1 MNEKAFLPKM
11 TQPNKMTINKKK
23 GRFILKKK
31 YSLLTAIAA
40 TAMLIAGCGSEEAKN
55 NSGSDS
61 DSGYKLLEDGK
72 LTYASSGLY
81 KPFNYTEAGKLT
93 GFDVEI
99 GAAIAEKMGLEPNPV
114 TTPWETITQSLLG
127 NKFDAIIGSMAITAE
142 RAERVNFSDPYYYSG
157 GMIFVPAGSE
167 DIKSVEDLEGKRIG
181 VVAQSTYDTA
191 AQEYTDDIKYYNSDV
206 VALKDLTV
214 KGRLD
219 AVITADV
226 VGFEA
231 IANGM
236 EIKEVG
242 DPLWIEQA
250 AVAVRK
256 DDEKLLEEINK
267 AIQEMVEDGTY
278 EEISNKWFERNLL
291 DVDLEG
297 IEILN

>member
-1 MNEKAFLPKM
+1 M
-11 TQPNKMTINKKK
+11 KKK
-23 GRFILKKK
+23 LSF
-31 YSLLTAIAA
+31 LTAIVAA
-40 TAMLIAGCGSEEAKN
+40 GMIISGCGGDEKATDKSGANSE
-55 NSGSDS
+55 
-61 DSGYKLLEDGK
+61 YKLMEDGK

-81 KPFNYTEAGKLT
+81 KPFNYTEAGELT

-127 NKFDAIIGSMAITAE
+127 NKFDVIIGSMAITAE

-157 GMIFVPAGSE
+157 GMIFVPAGS
-167 DIKSVEDLEGKRIG
+167 DVITSAEDLKGKRIG

-191 AQEYTDDIKYYNSDV
+191 AQDYTDDIKYYNSDV
-206 VALKDLTV
+206 VALNDLTV

-231 IANGM
+231 IAAGL
-236 EIKEVG
+236 EIKDVG
-242 DPLWIEQA
+242 EPLWIEQA

-256 DDEKLLEEINK
+256 EDEKLLEGINK
-267 AIQEMVEDGTY
+267 AIQELVEDGTY

>member
-1 MNEKAFLPKM
+1 M
-11 TQPNKMTINKKK
+11 KKK
-23 GRFILKKK
+23 LSF
-31 YSLLTAIAA
+31 LTAIAA
-40 TAMLIAGCGSEEAKN
+40 TAMLITGCGSDEDTKGASSG
-55 NSGSDS
+55 SGSDMN
-61 DSGYKLLEDGK
+61 LLEDGK

-81 KPFNYTEAGKLT
+81 KPFNFTEAGELT

-127 NKFDAIIGSMAITAE
+127 NKFDVIIGSMAITAE

-157 GMIFVPAGSE
+157 GMIFTPEGSN
-167 DIKSVEDLEGKRIG
+167 DIASAEDLEGKTIG

-191 AQEYTDDIKYYNSDV
+191 AQDYTDDIKYYNSDV

-214 KGRLD
+214 EGRLD

-256 DDEKLLEEINK
+256 EDEKLLEEINK
-267 AIQEMVEDGTY
+267 AIQEIVEDGTY

>member
-1 MNEKAFLPKM
+1 M
-11 TQPNKMTINKKK
+11 TKHTK
-23 GRFILKKK
+23 GEIILKKK
-31 YSLLTAIAA
+31 LSFLTAIAA
-40 TAMLIAGCGSEEAKN
+40 TAMLITGCGSDEDTKGASSG
-55 NSGSDS
+55 SGSDMN
-61 DSGYKLLEDGK
+61 LLEDGK

-81 KPFNYTEAGKLT
+81 KPFNFTEAGELT

-127 NKFDAIIGSMAITAE
+127 NKFDVIIGSMAITAE

-157 GMIFVPAGSE
+157 GMIFTPEGSN
-167 DIKSVEDLEGKRIG
+167 DIASAEDLEGKTIG

-214 KGRLD
+214 EGRLD

-256 DDEKLLEEINK
+256 EDEKLLEEINK
-267 AIQEMVEDGTY
+267 AIQEIVEDGTY

>member
-1 MNEKAFLPKM
+1 M
-11 TQPNKMTINKKK
+11 KKK
-23 GRFILKKK
+23 F
-31 YSLLTAIAA
+31 SLLTAIAA
-40 TAMLIAGCGSEEAKN
+40 TAILMTGCGSEDKEN
-55 NSGSDS
+55 TSSGAGAD
-61 DSGYKLLEDGK
+61 YNLLEDGK

-81 KPFNYTEAGKLT
+81 KPFNYEEGGKLT

-127 NKFDAIIGSMAITAE
+127 NKFDAIIGSMAITEE

-157 GMIFVPAGSE
+157 GMIFVPKGS
-167 DIKSVEDLEGKRIG
+167 DKITSVEDLEGKRIG

-191 AQEYTDDIKYYNSDV
+191 AQKYTDDIKYYNSDV
-206 VALKDLTV
+206 VALNDLTV

-231 IANGM
+231 IKAGL

-242 DPLWIEQA
+242 EPLWVEQA

-256 DDEKLLEEINK
+256 EDEKMLEGINK
-267 AIQEMVEDGTY
+267 AIQELVEDGTY

-297 IEILN
+297 IDILK

>member
-1 MNEKAFLPKM
+1 M
-11 TQPNKMTINKKK
+11 TKHTK
-23 GRFILKKK
+23 GEIILKKK
-31 YSLLTAIAA
+31 LSFLTAIAA
-40 TAMLIAGCGSEEAKN
+40 TAMLITGCGSDEETKGTSSG
-55 NSGSDS
+55 SGSDMN
-61 DSGYKLLEDGK
+61 LLEDGK

-81 KPFNYTEAGKLT
+81 KPFNFTEAGELT

-127 NKFDAIIGSMAITAE
+127 NKFDVIIGSMAITAE
-142 RAERVNFSDPYYYSG
+142 RSERVNFSDPYYYSG
-157 GMIFVPAGSE
+157 GMIFAPEGS
-167 DIKSVEDLEGKRIG
+167 DIASADDLEGKTIG

-214 KGRLD
+214 EGRLD

-236 EIKEVG
+236 KIKEVG

-256 DDEKLLEEINK
+256 EDEKLLEEINK
-267 AIQEMVEDGTY
+267 AIQEIVEDGTY
-278 EEISNKWFERNLL
+278 DEISNKWFERNLL

>member
-1 MNEKAFLPKM
+1 VNR
-11 TQPNKMTINKKK
+11 PNQQKKKTSK
-23 GRFILKKK
+23 GRFILRKKL
-31 YSLLTAIAA
+31 SFLTVLAA
-40 TAMLIAGCGSEEAKN
+40 TAMIITGCGSDDDK
-55 NSGSDS
+55 STGSNLTE
-61 DSGYKLLEDGK
+61 GGK

-81 KPFNYTEAGKLT
+81 KPFNYEEGGKLT

-114 TTPWETITQSLLG
+114 TNPWETIIQSLKG
-127 NKFDAIIGSMAITAE
+127 NKFDAIIGSMAITE
-142 RAERVNFSDPYYYSG
+142 KRSEQVSFSDPYYYSG
-157 GMIFVPAGSE
+157 GMIFVPAGSD
-167 DIKSVEDLEGKRIG
+167 DISSAEDLKGKRIG

-191 AQEYTDDIKYYNSDV
+191 AQKYSDDIKYYSSDV

-231 IANGM
+231 IATGM

-250 AVAVRK
+250 AVAVRPE
-256 DDEKLLEEINK
+256 DEKLLKDINA
-267 AIQEMVEDGTY
+267 AIKEMVEDGTY
-278 EEISNKWFERNLL
+278 EEISNKWFKRNLL
-291 DVDLEG
+291 DVELEG

>member
-1 MNEKAFLPKM
+1 M
-11 TQPNKMTINKKK
+11 KKK
-23 GRFILKKK
+23 F
-31 YSLLTAIAA
+31 SFLTALAA
-40 TAMLIAGCGSEEAKN
+40 TAMLISACGEEETN
-55 NSGSDS
+55 NTTGSDSGSDLN
-61 DSGYKLLEDGK
+61 LLEDGK

-81 KPFNYTEAGKLT
+81 KPFNYTDGGELT

-99 GAAIAEKMGLEPNPV
+99 GAAIAEEMGLEPNPV
-114 TTPWETITQSLLG
+114 TTPWETIIQSLLG
-127 NKFDAIIGSMAITAE
+127 NKFDVIIGSMAITE
-142 RAERVNFSDPYYYSG
+142 KRAERVNFSDPYYYSG
-157 GMIFVPAGSE
+157 GMLFVPEGSDE
-167 DIKSVEDLEGKRIG
+167 ITSVEDLEGKRIG

-214 KGRLD
+214 EGRLD

-242 DPLWIEQA
+242 APLWIEQA
-250 AVAVRK
+250 AVAVRQE
-256 DDEKLLEEINK
+256 DEQLLEEINAALQ
-267 AIQEMVEDGTY
+267 AIIDDGTY
-278 EEISNKWFERNLL
+278 EEISNKWFQRNLL

>member
-1 MNEKAFLPKM
+1 
-11 TQPNKMTINKKK
+11 
-23 GRFILKKK
+23 
-31 YSLLTAIAA
+31 
-40 TAMLIAGCGSEEAKN
+40 MLITGCGSEEKDARN
-55 NSGSDS
+55 TGAGSD
-61 DSGYKLLEDGK
+61 YNLLKDGQ
-72 LTYASSGLY
+72 LTFASSGLY
-81 KPFNYTEAGKLT
+81 KPFSFQEGGKLT

-99 GAAIAEKMGLEPNPV
+99 GTAIAENMGLEPNPV
-114 TTPWETITQSLLG
+114 TSPWETITQSLLG

-157 GMIFVPAGSE
+157 GMIFVPAGND
-167 DIKSVEDLEGKRIG
+167 DITSVEDLEGKRIG

-191 AQEYTDDIKYYNSDV
+191 AQKYTDDIKYYNSDV
-206 VALKDLTV
+206 VALNDLTV

-231 IANGM
+231 ISSGL

-242 DPLWIEQA
+242 KPLWIEQP

-256 DDEKLLEEINK
+256 DDKKLLEGINE

-291 DVDLEG
+291 EVDLEG

>member
-1 MNEKAFLPKM
+1 M
-11 TQPNKMTINKKK
+11 TKHTK
-23 GRFILKKK
+23 GEIILKKK
-31 YSLLTAIAA
+31 LSFLTAIAA
-40 TAMLIAGCGSEEAKN
+40 TAMLITGCGSDEETKGTSSG
-55 NSGSDS
+55 SGSDMN
-61 DSGYKLLEDGK
+61 LLEDGK

-81 KPFNYTEAGKLT
+81 KPFNFTEAGELT

-127 NKFDAIIGSMAITAE
+127 NKFDVIIGSMAITAE

-157 GMIFVPAGSE
+157 GMIFTPEGSN
-167 DIKSVEDLEGKRIG
+167 DISSAEDLEGKTIG

-214 KGRLD
+214 EGRLD

-256 DDEKLLEEINK
+256 DDAKLLEEINK
-267 AIQEMVEDGTY
+267 AIQEIVEDGTY

>member
-1 MNEKAFLPKM
+1 MRKKHAFL
-11 TQPNKMTINKKK
+11 
-23 GRFILKKK
+23 
-31 YSLLTAIAA
+31 TAVAA
-40 TAMLIAGCGSEEAKN
+40 TAMLITGCGSEEAKS
-55 NSGSDS
+55 SGSGS
-61 DSGYKLLEDGK
+61 EYNLMEDGK

-81 KPFNYTEAGKLT
+81 KPFNFEEGGKLT

-114 TTPWETITQSLLG
+114 TSPWETITQSLLG
-127 NKFDAIIGSMAITAE
+127 NKFDAIIGSMAITEA

-157 GMIFVPAGSE
+157 GMIFVPEGSNN
-167 DIKSVEDLEGKRIG
+167 IASVEDLKGKRIG

-191 AQEYTDDIKYYNSDV
+191 AQKYTDDIQYYNSDV

-231 IANGM
+231 IASGL

-242 DPLWIEQA
+242 EPLWIEQV

-256 DDEKLLEEINK
+256 DDKKLLEGINTALEEI
-267 AIQEMVEDGTY
+267 VEDGTY
-278 EEISNKWFERNLL
+278 DKISNEWFERNLL

>member
-1 MNEKAFLPKM
+1 M
-11 TQPNKMTINKKK
+11 KKK
-23 GRFILKKK
+23 LSF
-31 YSLLTAIAA
+31 LTAIAA
-40 TAMLIAGCGSEEAKN
+40 TAMIITGCGSDKEKPTSTGAGSEYNLMEE
-55 NSGSDS
+55 
-61 DSGYKLLEDGK
+61 GK

-81 KPFNYTEAGKLT
+81 KPFNFEEGGKLT

-127 NKFDAIIGSMAITAE
+127 KKFDVIIGSMAITAE

-157 GMIFVPAGSE
+157 GMIFVPAGSDE
-167 DIKSVEDLEGKRIG
+167 ISSEEDLEGKRIG

-191 AQEYTDDIKYYNSDV
+191 AQKYTDDIKYYNSDV
-206 VALKDLTV
+206 VALNDLTV

-231 IANGM
+231 MAAGL

-242 DPLWIEQA
+242 EPLWIEQA

-256 DDEKLLEEINK
+256 EDEKLLEGINSALKEI
-267 AIQEMVEDGTY
+267 VEDGTY
-278 EEISNKWFERNLL
+278 AEISNDWFERDLL

-297 IEILN
+297 IDILN

>member
-1 MNEKAFLPKM
+1 M
-11 TQPNKMTINKKK
+11 TKNTK
-23 GRFILKKK
+23 GEIILKKK
-31 YSLLTAIAA
+31 LSFLTAIAA
-40 TAMLIAGCGSEEAKN
+40 TAMLIAGCGSDEEKSG
-55 NSGSDS
+55 SGSDMN
-61 DSGYKLLEDGK
+61 LLEDGK

-81 KPFNYTEAGKLT
+81 KPFNYTDAGKLT

-127 NKFDAIIGSMAITAE
+127 NKFDVIIGSMAITAE

-157 GMIFVPAGSE
+157 GMIFTPEGS
-167 DIKSVEDLEGKRIG
+167 DIASAEDLEGKTIG

-214 KGRLD
+214 EGRLD

-256 DDEKLLEEINK
+256 EDEKLLEEINK
-267 AIQEMVEDGTY
+267 AIQEIVEDGTY

>member
-1 MNEKAFLPKM
+1 M
-11 TQPNKMTINKKK
+11 
-23 GRFILKKK
+23 KKK
-31 YSLLTAIAA
+31 YSFLTAIAA
-40 TAMLIAGCGSEEAKN
+40 TAILITGCGSEKEATN
-55 NSGSDS
+55 NAGSDS
-61 DSGYKLLEDGK
+61 ESEYKLLEDGK

-81 KPFNYTEAGKLT
+81 KPFSFTEGSDLT

-99 GAAIAEKMGLEPNPV
+99 GAAIADKMGLEPNPV
-114 TTPWETITQSLLG
+114 TSPWETITQSLLG
-127 NKFDAIIGSMAITAE
+127 NKFDAIIGSMAITEE

-157 GMIFVPAGSE
+157 GMVFVPAGNE
-167 DIKSVEDLEGKRIG
+167 DIKSIEDLEGKRIG

-191 AQEYTDDIKYYNSDV
+191 AQKYTEDIKYYNSDV
-206 VALKDLTV
+206 VALNDLTV

-231 IANGM
+231 IASGL

-242 DPLWIEQA
+242 EPLWIEKP

-256 DDEKLLEEINK
+256 EDEKLLEGINE
-267 AIQEMVEDGTY
+267 AIREMIEDGTY

-297 IEILN
+297 VEILN

>member
-1 MNEKAFLPKM
+1 MKKKFAFL
-11 TQPNKMTINKKK
+11 T
-23 GRFILKKK
+23 
-31 YSLLTAIAA
+31 SLAA
-40 TAMLIAGCGSEEAKN
+40 TAMLMTGCGSDEKT
-55 NSGSDS
+55 SGSES
-61 DSGYKLLEDGK
+61 DMNLLEEGK

-127 NKFDAIIGSMAITAE
+127 NKFDVIIGSMAITEE
-142 RAERVNFSDPYYYSG
+142 RSKRVNFSDPYYYSG
-157 GMIFVPAGSE
+157 GMIFVPEGS
-167 DIKSVEDLEGKRIG
+167 DIASPEDLKDKTIG

-191 AQEYTDDIKYYNSDV
+191 AQDYTDDIKYYNSDV

-214 KGRLD
+214 EGRLD

-256 DDEKLLEEINK
+256 EDEKLLGEINK
-267 AIQEMVEDGTY
+267 ALQEMVEDGTY
-278 EEISNKWFERNLL
+278 EEISDKWFKRNLL

>member
-1 MNEKAFLPKM
+1 M
-11 TQPNKMTINKKK
+11 
-23 GRFILKKK
+23 KKK
-31 YSLLTAIAA
+31 YSFLTALAA
-40 TAMLIAGCGSEEAKN
+40 TAMLITGCGSDESKSNGETN
-55 NSGSDS
+55 
-61 DSGYKLLEDGK
+61 LTEDGK

-81 KPFNYTEAGKLT
+81 KPFNYEEGGKLT

-114 TTPWETITQSLLG
+114 TTPWETIIQSLKG
-127 NKFDAIIGSMAITAE
+127 NKFDAIIGSMAITDKRSE
-142 RAERVNFSDPYYYSG
+142 QVSFSDPYYYSG
-157 GMIFVPAGSE
+157 GMIFVPANS
-167 DIKSVEDLEGKRIG
+167 DISSAEDLKGKRIG

-191 AQEYTDDIKYYNSDV
+191 AQKYSDDIKYYSSDV

-226 VGFEA
+226 VGYEA
-231 IANGM
+231 IASGM

-242 DPLWIEQA
+242 EPLWIEQA
-250 AVAVRK
+250 AVAVRPEDEELLK
-256 DDEKLLEEINK
+256 DINA
-267 AIQEMVEDGTY
+267 AIKEMVEDGTY

-297 IEILN
+297 IEILK

>member
-1 MNEKAFLPKM
+1 M
-11 TQPNKMTINKKK
+11 TTITAK

-31 YSLLTAIAA
+31 LSFLTALAA
-40 TAMLIAGCGSEEAKN
+40 TAMLISGCGSDEEKGT
-55 NSGSDS
+55 GSN
-61 DSGYKLLEDGK
+61 LMEEGK

-81 KPFNYTEAGKLT
+81 KPFNYEEGGKLT

-114 TTPWETITQSLLG
+114 TTPWETIIQSLKG
-127 NKFDAIIGSMAITAE
+127 NKFDAIIGSMAITE
-142 RAERVNFSDPYYYSG
+142 KRSEQVSFSDPYYYSG
-157 GMIFVPAGSE
+157 GMIFVPAGS
-167 DIKSVEDLEGKRIG
+167 DISSADDLKGKRIG

-191 AQEYTDDIKYYNSDV
+191 AQKYSDDIKYYSSDV

-226 VGFEA
+226 VGYEA
-231 IANGM
+231 INSGM

-250 AVAVRK
+250 AVAVRPEDKELLK
-256 DDEKLLEEINK
+256 DINA
-267 AIQEMVEDGTY
+267 AIKEMVEDGTY

>member
-1 MNEKAFLPKM
+1 
-11 TQPNKMTINKKK
+11 
-23 GRFILKKK
+23 LKKK
-31 YSLLTAIAA
+31 FAFLTSLAA
-40 TAMLIAGCGSEEAKN
+40 TAMLMTGCGSDEKT
-55 NSGSDS
+55 SGSES
-61 DSGYKLLEDGK
+61 DMNLLEEGK

-127 NKFDAIIGSMAITAE
+127 NKFDVIIGSMAITEE
-142 RAERVNFSDPYYYSG
+142 RSKRVNFSDPYYYSG
-157 GMIFVPAGSE
+157 GMIFVPEGS
-167 DIKSVEDLEGKRIG
+167 DIASAEDLKDKTIG

-191 AQEYTDDIKYYNSDV
+191 AQDYTDDIKYYNSDV

-214 KGRLD
+214 EGRLD

-256 DDEKLLEEINK
+256 EDEKLLGEINK
-267 AIQEMVEDGTY
+267 ALQEMVEDGTY
-278 EEISNKWFERNLL
+278 EEISDKWFKRNLL